1 MLFICQVLQNSLD
14 TSPLP
19 KERHPA
25 GKDVPRRKR
34 ETLGSQREQ
43 GVLFPGRVVLI
54 CAVDETALCLG
65 RAFKVA
71 ALLSQ
76 AEGPKADNRD
86 V

>member
-1 MLFICQVLQNSLD
+1 MLFICQVLENRLD
-14 TSPLP
+14 TFSP

-25 GKDVPRRKR
+25 GKDVPGRER

-43 GVLFPGRVVLI
+43 GVLFLGRAVLI

-65 RAFKVA
+65 RAFKVS

-76 AEGPKADNRD
+76 AEGPKAEDRD